1 MLRDM
6 SYSIEERAKDGKA
19 DSDRSSLRWM
29 GFGVEFVGV
38 MGLFT
43 YAGYWAD
50 GKFGTGPWLM
60 IAGMA
65 VAFVGM
71 MYLMIKEAAKWHK

>member
-1 MLRDM
+1 M
-6 SYSIEERAKDGKA
+6 SYSIEDRAKDGKA
-19 DSDRSSLRWM
+19 GEDRSSLRWM

-50 GKFGTGPWLM
+50 GKFGTRPWLM
-60 IAGMA
+60 IVGLA

-71 MYLMIKEAAKWHK
+71 MYLMIKETAGWRR